1 MMPSMEELES
11 GSTPTGDKKV
21 TIPDVDDEPS
31 ELEESK
37 SGVEVRENAKYEDEE
52 QEEDDDDDEGDSGFE
67 DNAAFKNLDK
77 LMMGSTVIQRDD

>member
-37 SGVEVRENAKYEDEE
+37 SGVEVRENAKYEDEAEDEE

-77 LMMGSTVIQRDD
+77 LMMGSTVI